1 MNQTTNVAL
10 DKTTNVTVNKE
21 QTNNCKYG
29 AGLIFG
35 GRTRL
40 TKRGLVQEQ
49 IENNLAANLAEN
61 QTTNLAANLAENQTA
76 NLVANLEEGQYWHR
90 KRSTIDGKIL
100 SEQIDN
106 NLAANQQIQLLI

>member
-29 AGLIFG
+29 AGPIFG

-61 QTTNLAANLAENQTA
+61 QIA

-90 KRSTIDGKIL
+90 KRSTRDGKIL